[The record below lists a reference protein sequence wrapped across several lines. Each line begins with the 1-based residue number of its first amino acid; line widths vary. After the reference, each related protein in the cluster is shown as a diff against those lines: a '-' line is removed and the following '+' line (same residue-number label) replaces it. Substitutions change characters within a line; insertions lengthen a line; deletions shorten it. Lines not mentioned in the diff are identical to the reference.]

1 MSWINF
7 FFFVIILNTVTG
19 TVAYLLCKLLTRIA
33 EKAGAIRVIYPM
45 YRLVMIFYTI
55 PFGWIYIYIKC
66 NRVYGSYGIGDS
78 FFGTTIIFWIIQ
90 IALIVWLIGMV
101 CVIVRKLKDSYE
113 ERKAH
118 ELKMKNNMPFRADE
132 YRAML
137 SRMYPHRNWKRTQF
151 CTNFLTRLPVVV
163 GKLFPVIII
172 PERKYSEFQIQV
184 ILMHE
189 GMHIVRLDNLAKKI
203 SSVLIYINWF
213 NPYLKSYTKE
223 LDEWADIACDIS
235 VCKRFLG
242 GNSKEYYIALMA
254 AKTSG
259 HSVVNPFVSHLNKSN
274 ESIKRR
280 MMYMKKW
287 KDSRSKRFVS
297 AILMATLIMG
307 SSVTAFAASSQVA
320 DQQDNVYRETREMTN
335 ENDDNTDY
343 VESDLEIQILPAEQ
357 VDEESWDDAVVYD
370 DSILEPLTVQKNFSW
385 TVPPEKFARSAGFIK
400 SKGSEIIISCYIY
413 SDLTHWVGIR
423 RPDGSMAYVAGT
435 HQITKTFKCETT
447 GTYYVF
453 VENRGRV
460 NIKAAGYYIR

>member
-19 TVAYLLCKLLTRIA
+19 MVAYLLCKLLTWIA

-45 YRLVMIFYTI
+45 YRLVLIFYTL
-55 PFGWIYIYIKC
+55 PFGWIYICIKC
-66 NRVYGSYGIGDS
+66 NQVYGSYGIGDS
-78 FFGTTIIFWIIQ
+78 FFGTSIIFWIIQ

-101 CVIVRKLKDSYE
+101 WVIVRKLKDSYG

-137 SRMYPHRNWKRTQF
+137 SRMYPHRNWKRIQF
-151 CTNFLTRLPVVV
+151 CTNFLTRSPVVV

-189 GMHIVRLDNLAKKI
+189 GMHIVRLDNLAKRI

-320 DQQDNVYRETREMTN
+320 DQQNDVYRETC
-335 ENDDNTDY
+335 
-343 VESDLEIQILPAEQ
+343 ESEQNASYFESSTEIHMIPADQ
-357 VDEESWDDAVVYD
+357 VDEEKWNEAVVYEED
-370 DSILEPLTVQKNFSW
+370 LLEPLTVQKNFTW
-385 TVPPEKFARSAGFIK
+385 TVPADNFARSAGFIK
-400 SKGSEIIISCYIY
+400 QKGGQIVVSCYLY
-413 SDLTHWVGIR
+413 SELNHRVGIR
-423 RPDGSMAYVAGT
+423 RPDGSQLYVLGT
-435 HQITKTFKCETT
+435 HQVAATFPCEKT
-447 GTYYVF
+447 GTYYVY
-453 VENRGRV
+453 VENMGRV
-460 NIKAAGYYIR
+460 DIKASGYYIR

>member
-7 FFFVIILNTVTG
+7 FFFVIILNTITG

-78 FFGTTIIFWIIQ
+78 FFGTPIIFWIIQ

-151 CTNFLTRLPVVV
+151 CTNFLTRSPVVV
-163 GKLFPVIII
+163 GKFSPVIII
-172 PERKYSEFQIQV
+172 LERKYSEFQIQV

-189 GMHIVRLDNLAKKI
+189 GMHIVRLDNLAKQI

-320 DQQDNVYRETREMTN
+320 GTQNDVYRETC
-335 ENDDNTDY
+335 
-343 VESDLEIQILPAEQ
+343 ESEQNASDFESSTEIHMIPADQ
-357 VDEESWDDAVVYD
+357 VDEEKWNEAVVYEED
-370 DSILEPLTVQKNFSW
+370 LLEPLTVQKNFTW
-385 TVPPEKFARSAGFIK
+385 TVPADNFARSAGFIK
-400 SKGSEIIISCYIY
+400 QKGGQIVVSCYLY
-413 SDLTHWVGIR
+413 SELNHRVGIR
-423 RPDGSMAYVAGT
+423 RPDGSQLYVIGT
-435 HQITKTFKCETT
+435 HQVTATFPCEKT
-447 GTYYVF
+447 GTYYVY
-453 VENRGRV
+453 VENMGRV
-460 NIKAAGYYIR
+460 DIKASGYYIR

>member
-45 YRLVMIFYTI
+45 YRLVLIFYTL

-66 NRVYGSYGIGDS
+66 NHVYGSYGIGDS
-78 FFGTTIIFWIIQ
+78 FFGTPIIFWIIQ
-90 IALIVWLIGMV
+90 IALIVWFIGMV
-101 CVIVRKLKDSYE
+101 WVIVRKLKDSYG

-151 CTNFLTRLPVVV
+151 CTNFLTRSPVVV

-189 GMHIVRLDNLAKKI
+189 GMHIVRLDNLAKQI

-320 DQQDNVYRETREMTN
+320 DQQDNVYRETC
-335 ENDDNTDY
+335 
-343 VESDLEIQILPAEQ
+343 ESEQNASDFESSTEIHMIPADQ
-357 VDEESWDDAVVYD
+357 VDEEKWNEAVVYEED
-370 DSILEPLTVQKNFSW
+370 LLEPLTVQKNFTW
-385 TVPPEKFARSAGFIK
+385 TIPAEKFARSAGFIK
-400 SKGSEIIISCYIY
+400 QKGGQIVVSCYLY
-413 SDLTHWVGIR
+413 SELNHRVGIR
-423 RPDGSMAYVAGT
+423 RPDGSQLYVIGT
-435 HQITKTFKCETT
+435 HQVTATFPCEKT
-447 GTYYVF
+447 GTYYVY
-453 VENRGRV
+453 VENMGRV
-460 NIKAAGYYIR
+460 DIKASGYYIR

>member
-7 FFFVIILNTVTG
+7 FFFVIILNTITG

-78 FFGTTIIFWIIQ
+78 FFGTPIIFWIIQ

-118 ELKMKNNMPFRADE
+118 ELKTKNNMPFRADE

-151 CTNFLTRLPVVV
+151 CTNFLTRSPVVV
-163 GKLFPVIII
+163 GKFSPVIII

-189 GMHIVRLDNLAKKI
+189 GMHIVRLDNLAKQI

-320 DQQDNVYRETREMTN
+320 GTQNDVYRETC
-335 ENDDNTDY
+335 
-343 VESDLEIQILPAEQ
+343 ESEQNASDFESSTEIHMIPADQ
-357 VDEESWDDAVVYD
+357 VDEEKWNEAVVYEED
-370 DSILEPLTVQKNFSW
+370 LLEPLTVQKNFTW
-385 TVPPEKFARSAGFIK
+385 TVPADNFARSAGFIK
-400 SKGSEIIISCYIY
+400 QKGGQIVVSCYLY
-413 SDLTHWVGIR
+413 SELNHRVGIR
-423 RPDGSMAYVAGT
+423 RPDGSQLYVIGT
-435 HQITKTFKCETT
+435 HQVTATFPCEKT
-447 GTYYVF
+447 GTYYVY
-453 VENRGRV
+453 VENMGRV
-460 NIKAAGYYIR
+460 DIKASGYYIR

>member
-78 FFGTTIIFWIIQ
+78 FFGTPIIFWIIQ

-151 CTNFLTRLPVVV
+151 CTKFLTRSPVVV
-163 GKLFPVIII
+163 GKFSPVIII

-189 GMHIVRLDNLAKKI
+189 GMHIVRLDNLAKQI

-320 DQQDNVYRETREMTN
+320 GTQNDVYRETC
-335 ENDDNTDY
+335 
-343 VESDLEIQILPAEQ
+343 ESEQNASDFESSTEIHMIPADQ
-357 VDEESWDDAVVYD
+357 VDEEKWNEAVVYEED
-370 DSILEPLTVQKNFSW
+370 LLEPLTVQKNFTW
-385 TVPPEKFARSAGFIK
+385 TVPADNFARSAGFIK
-400 SKGSEIIISCYIY
+400 QKGGQIVVSCYLY
-413 SDLTHWVGIR
+413 SELNHRVGIR
-423 RPDGSMAYVAGT
+423 RPDGSQLYVIGT
-435 HQITKTFKCETT
+435 HQVTATFPCEKT
-447 GTYYVF
+447 GTYYVY
-453 VENRGRV
+453 VENMGRV
-460 NIKAAGYYIR
+460 DIKASGYYIR

>member
-19 TVAYLLCKLLTRIA
+19 TVAYLLCKLLTWIA
-33 EKAGAIRVIYPM
+33 EKAGAIRVIYSM
-45 YRLVMIFYTI
+45 YRLVLIFYTI
-55 PFGWIYIYIKC
+55 PFGWIYICIKC
-66 NRVYGSYGIGDS
+66 NHVYGSYGIGDS
-78 FFGTTIIFWIIQ
+78 FFGTSIIFWIIQ

-101 CVIVRKLKDSYE
+101 WVIVRKLKDSYG

-137 SRMYPHRNWKRTQF
+137 SRMYPHRNWKRIQF
-151 CTNFLTRLPVVV
+151 CTNFLTRSPVVV

-189 GMHIVRLDNLAKKI
+189 GMHIVRLDNLAKQI

-320 DQQDNVYRETREMTN
+320 DQQDDVYRETC
-335 ENDDNTDY
+335 
-343 VESDLEIQILPAEQ
+343 ESEQNASYFESSTEIHMIPADQ
-357 VDEESWDDAVVYD
+357 VDEEKWNEAVVYEED
-370 DSILEPLTVQKNFSW
+370 LLEPLTVQNHFTW
-385 TVPPEKFARSAGFIK
+385 TIPAEKFARSAGFIK
-400 SKGSEIIISCYIY
+400 QKGGQIVVSCYLY
-413 SDLTHWVGIR
+413 SELNHRVGIR
-423 RPDGSMAYVAGT
+423 RPDGSQLYVLGT
-435 HQITKTFKCETT
+435 HQVAATFPCEKT
-447 GTYYVF
+447 GTYYVY
-453 VENRGRV
+453 VENMGRV
-460 NIKAAGYYIR
+460 DIKASGYYIR

>member
-7 FFFVIILNTVTG
+7 FFFVIILNTITG

-78 FFGTTIIFWIIQ
+78 FFGTPIIFWIIQ

-151 CTNFLTRLPVVV
+151 CTNFLTRSPVVV
-163 GKLFPVIII
+163 GKFSPVIII

-189 GMHIVRLDNLAKKI
+189 GMHIVRLDNLAKQI

-287 KDSRSKRFVS
+287 KDSRSKRFVI

-320 DQQDNVYRETREMTN
+320 GTQNDVYRETC
-335 ENDDNTDY
+335 
-343 VESDLEIQILPAEQ
+343 ESEQNASDFESSTEIHMIPADQ
-357 VDEESWDDAVVYD
+357 VDEEKWNEAVVYEED
-370 DSILEPLTVQKNFSW
+370 LLEPLTVQKNFTW
-385 TVPPEKFARSAGFIK
+385 TVPADNFARSAGFIK
-400 SKGSEIIISCYIY
+400 QKGGQIVVSCYLY
-413 SDLTHWVGIR
+413 SELNHRVGIR
-423 RPDGSMAYVAGT
+423 RPDGSQLYVIGT
-435 HQITKTFKCETT
+435 HQVTATFPCEKT
-447 GTYYVF
+447 GTYYVY
-453 VENRGRV
+453 VENMGRV
-460 NIKAAGYYIR
+460 DIKASGYYIR

>member
-7 FFFVIILNTVTG
+7 FFFVIILNTITG

-78 FFGTTIIFWIIQ
+78 FFGTPIIFWIIQ

-163 GKLFPVIII
+163 GKFSPVIII

-189 GMHIVRLDNLAKKI
+189 GMHIVRLDNLAKQI

-320 DQQDNVYRETREMTN
+320 GTQNDVYRETC
-335 ENDDNTDY
+335 
-343 VESDLEIQILPAEQ
+343 ESEQNASDFESSTEIHMIPADQ
-357 VDEESWDDAVVYD
+357 VDEEKWNEAVVYEED
-370 DSILEPLTVQKNFSW
+370 LLEPLTVQKNFTW
-385 TVPPEKFARSAGFIK
+385 TVPADNFARSAGFIK
-400 SKGSEIIISCYIY
+400 QKGGQIVVSCYLY
-413 SDLTHWVGIR
+413 SELNHRVGIR
-423 RPDGSMAYVAGT
+423 RPDGSQLYVIGT
-435 HQITKTFKCETT
+435 HQVTATFPCEKT
-447 GTYYVF
+447 GTYYVY
-453 VENRGRV
+453 VENMGRV
-460 NIKAAGYYIR
+460 DIKASGYYIR

>member
-78 FFGTTIIFWIIQ
+78 FFGTPIIFWIIQ

-151 CTNFLTRLPVVV
+151 CTNFLTRSPVVV

-320 DQQDNVYRETREMTN
+320 GTQNDVYRETC
-335 ENDDNTDY
+335 
-343 VESDLEIQILPAEQ
+343 ESEQNASDFESSTEIHMIPADQ
-357 VDEESWDDAVVYD
+357 VDEEKWNEAVVYEED
-370 DSILEPLTVQKNFSW
+370 LLEPLTVQKNFTW
-385 TVPPEKFARSAGFIK
+385 TVPADNFARSAGFIK
-400 SKGSEIIISCYIY
+400 QKGGQIVVSCYLY
-413 SDLTHWVGIR
+413 SELNHRVGIR
-423 RPDGSMAYVAGT
+423 RPDGSQLYVIGT
-435 HQITKTFKCETT
+435 HQVTATFPCEKT
-447 GTYYVF
+447 GTYYVY
-453 VENRGRV
+453 VENMGRV
-460 NIKAAGYYIR
+460 DIKASGYYIR

>member
-7 FFFVIILNTVTG
+7 FFFVIILNTITG

-66 NRVYGSYGIGDS
+66 NRVYGSYGICDS
-78 FFGTTIIFWIIQ
+78 FFGTPIIFWIIQ

-151 CTNFLTRLPVVV
+151 CTNFLTRSPVVV
-163 GKLFPVIII
+163 GKFSPVIII

-189 GMHIVRLDNLAKKI
+189 GMHIVRLDNLAKQI

-320 DQQDNVYRETREMTN
+320 GTQNDVYRETC
-335 ENDDNTDY
+335 
-343 VESDLEIQILPAEQ
+343 ESEQNASDFESSTEIHMIPADQ
-357 VDEESWDDAVVYD
+357 VDEEKWNEAVVYEED
-370 DSILEPLTVQKNFSW
+370 LLEPLTVQKNFTW
-385 TVPPEKFARSAGFIK
+385 TVPADNFARSAGFIK
-400 SKGSEIIISCYIY
+400 QKGGQIVVSCYLY
-413 SDLTHWVGIR
+413 SELNHRVGIR
-423 RPDGSMAYVAGT
+423 RPDGSQLYVIGT
-435 HQITKTFKCETT
+435 HQVTATFPCEKT
-447 GTYYVF
+447 GTYYVY
-453 VENRGRV
+453 VENMGRV
-460 NIKAAGYYIR
+460 DIKASGYYIR

>member
-78 FFGTTIIFWIIQ
+78 FFGTPIIFWIIQ

-118 ELKMKNNMPFRADE
+118 EPKMKNNMPFRADE

-151 CTNFLTRLPVVV
+151 CTNFLTRSPVVV
-163 GKLFPVIII
+163 GKFSPVIII

-189 GMHIVRLDNLAKKI
+189 GMHIVRLDNLAKQI

-320 DQQDNVYRETREMTN
+320 GTQNDVYRETC
-335 ENDDNTDY
+335 
-343 VESDLEIQILPAEQ
+343 ESEQNASDFESSTEIHMIPADQ
-357 VDEESWDDAVVYD
+357 VDEEKWNEAVVYEED
-370 DSILEPLTVQKNFSW
+370 LLEPLTVQKNFTW
-385 TVPPEKFARSAGFIK
+385 TVPADNFARSAGFIK
-400 SKGSEIIISCYIY
+400 QKGGQIVVSCYLY
-413 SDLTHWVGIR
+413 SELNHRVGIR
-423 RPDGSMAYVAGT
+423 RPDGSQLYVIGT
-435 HQITKTFKCETT
+435 HQVTATFPCEKT
-447 GTYYVF
+447 GTYYVY
-453 VENRGRV
+453 VENMGRV
-460 NIKAAGYYIR
+460 DIKASGYYIR

>member
-19 TVAYLLCKLLTRIA
+19 TVAYLLCKLLTWIA
-33 EKAGAIRVIYPM
+33 EKAGAIRVIYSM
-45 YRLVMIFYTI
+45 YRLVLIFYTL
-55 PFGWIYIYIKC
+55 PFGWIYICIKC
-66 NRVYGSYGIGDS
+66 NHVYGFYGIGDS
-78 FFGTTIIFWIIQ
+78 FFGTSIIFWIIQ

-101 CVIVRKLKDSYE
+101 WVIVRKLKDSYG

-137 SRMYPHRNWKRTQF
+137 SRMYPHRNWKRIQF
-151 CTNFLTRLPVVV
+151 CTNFLTRSPVVV

-189 GMHIVRLDNLAKKI
+189 GMHIVRLDNLAKQI

-320 DQQDNVYRETREMTN
+320 DQQDDVYRETC
-335 ENDDNTDY
+335 
-343 VESDLEIQILPAEQ
+343 ESEQNASYFESSTEIHMIPADQ
-357 VDEESWDDAVVYD
+357 VDEEKWNEAVVYEED
-370 DSILEPLTVQKNFSW
+370 LLEPLTVQKHFTW
-385 TVPPEKFARSAGFIK
+385 TIPAEKFARSAGFIK
-400 SKGSEIIISCYIY
+400 QKGGQIVVSCYLY
-413 SDLTHWVGIR
+413 SELNHRVGIR
-423 RPDGSMAYVAGT
+423 RPDGSQLYVLGT
-435 HQITKTFKCETT
+435 HQVAATFPCEKT
-447 GTYYVF
+447 GTYYVY
-453 VENRGRV
+453 VENMGRV
-460 NIKAAGYYIR
+460 DIKASGYYIR

>member
-7 FFFVIILNTVTG
+7 FFFVIILNTITG

-78 FFGTTIIFWIIQ
+78 FFGTPIIFWIIQ

-151 CTNFLTRLPVVV
+151 CTNFLTRSPVVV
-163 GKLFPVIII
+163 GKFSPVIII

-189 GMHIVRLDNLAKKI
+189 GMHIVRLDNLAKQI

-213 NPYLKSYTKE
+213 NPFLKSYTKE

-320 DQQDNVYRETREMTN
+320 GTQNDVYRETC
-335 ENDDNTDY
+335 
-343 VESDLEIQILPAEQ
+343 ESEQNASDFESSTEIHMIPADQ
-357 VDEESWDDAVVYD
+357 VDEEKWNEAVVYEED
-370 DSILEPLTVQKNFSW
+370 LLEPLTVQKNFTW
-385 TVPPEKFARSAGFIK
+385 TVPADNFARSAGFIK
-400 SKGSEIIISCYIY
+400 QKGGQIVVSCYLY
-413 SDLTHWVGIR
+413 SELNHRVGIR
-423 RPDGSMAYVAGT
+423 RPDGSQLYVIGT
-435 HQITKTFKCETT
+435 HQVTATFPCEKT
-447 GTYYVF
+447 GTYYVY
-453 VENRGRV
+453 VENMGRV
-460 NIKAAGYYIR
+460 DIKASGYYIR

>member
-19 TVAYLLCKLLTRIA
+19 TVEYLLCKLLTRIA

-78 FFGTTIIFWIIQ
+78 FFGTPIIFWIIQ

-151 CTNFLTRLPVVV
+151 CTNFLTRSPVVV
-163 GKLFPVIII
+163 GKFSPVIII

-189 GMHIVRLDNLAKKI
+189 GMHIVRLDNLAKQI

-320 DQQDNVYRETREMTN
+320 GTQNDVYRETC
-335 ENDDNTDY
+335 
-343 VESDLEIQILPAEQ
+343 ESEQNASDFESSTEIHMIPADQ
-357 VDEESWDDAVVYD
+357 VDEEKWNEAVVYEED
-370 DSILEPLTVQKNFSW
+370 LLEPLTVQKNFTW
-385 TVPPEKFARSAGFIK
+385 TVPADNFARSAGFIK
-400 SKGSEIIISCYIY
+400 QKGGQIVVSCYLY
-413 SDLTHWVGIR
+413 SELNHRVGIR
-423 RPDGSMAYVAGT
+423 RPDGSQLYVIGT
-435 HQITKTFKCETT
+435 HQVTATFPCEKT
-447 GTYYVF
+447 GTYYVY
-453 VENRGRV
+453 VENMGRV
-460 NIKAAGYYIR
+460 DIKASGYYIR

>member
-151 CTNFLTRLPVVV
+151 CTNFLTRSPVVV

-320 DQQDNVYRETREMTN
+320 GTQNDVYRETC
-335 ENDDNTDY
+335 
-343 VESDLEIQILPAEQ
+343 ESEQNASDFESSTEIHMIPADQ
-357 VDEESWDDAVVYD
+357 VDEEKWNEAVVYEED
-370 DSILEPLTVQKNFSW
+370 LLEPLTVQKNFTW
-385 TVPPEKFARSAGFIK
+385 TVPADNFARSAGFIK
-400 SKGSEIIISCYIY
+400 QKGGQIVVSCYLY
-413 SDLTHWVGIR
+413 SELNHRVGIR
-423 RPDGSMAYVAGT
+423 RPDGSQLYVIGT
-435 HQITKTFKCETT
+435 HQVTATFPCEKT
-447 GTYYVF
+447 GTYYVY
-453 VENRGRV
+453 VENMGRV
-460 NIKAAGYYIR
+460 DIKASGYYIR

>member
-78 FFGTTIIFWIIQ
+78 FFGTPIIFWIIQ

-151 CTNFLTRLPVVV
+151 CTNFLTRSPVVV
-163 GKLFPVIII
+163 GKFSPVIII

-189 GMHIVRLDNLAKKI
+189 GMHIVRLDNLAKQI

-320 DQQDNVYRETREMTN
+320 GTQNDVYRETC
-335 ENDDNTDY
+335 
-343 VESDLEIQILPAEQ
+343 ESEQNASDFESSTEIHMIPADQ
-357 VDEESWDDAVVYD
+357 VDEEKWNEAVVYEED
-370 DSILEPLTVQKNFSW
+370 LLEPLTVQKNFTW
-385 TVPPEKFARSAGFIK
+385 TVPADNFARSAGFIK
-400 SKGSEIIISCYIY
+400 QKGGQIVVSCYLY
-413 SDLTHWVGIR
+413 SELNHRVGIR
-423 RPDGSMAYVAGT
+423 RPDGSQLYVIGT
-435 HQITKTFKCETT
+435 HQVKATFPCEKT
-447 GTYYVF
+447 GTYYVY
-453 VENRGRV
+453 VENMGRV
-460 NIKAAGYYIR
+460 DIKASGYYIR

>member
-19 TVAYLLCKLLTRIA
+19 TVAYLLCKLLTWIA

-45 YRLVMIFYTI
+45 YRLVLIFYTL
-55 PFGWIYIYIKC
+55 PFGWIYICIKC
-66 NRVYGSYGIGDS
+66 NQVYGSYGIGDS
-78 FFGTTIIFWIIQ
+78 FFGTSIIFWIIQ

-101 CVIVRKLKDSYE
+101 WVIVRKLKDSYG

-137 SRMYPHRNWKRTQF
+137 SRMYPHRNWKRIQF
-151 CTNFLTRLPVVV
+151 CTNFLTRSPVVV

-189 GMHIVRLDNLAKKI
+189 GMHIVRLDNLAKRI

-320 DQQDNVYRETREMTN
+320 DQQNDVYRETC
-335 ENDDNTDY
+335 
-343 VESDLEIQILPAEQ
+343 ESEQNASYFESSTEIHMIPADQ
-357 VDEESWDDAVVYD
+357 VDEEKWNEAVVYEED
-370 DSILEPLTVQKNFSW
+370 LLEPLTVQKNFTW
-385 TVPPEKFARSAGFIK
+385 TVPADNFARSAGFIK
-400 SKGSEIIISCYIY
+400 QKGGQIVVSCYLY
-413 SDLTHWVGIR
+413 SELNHRVGIR
-423 RPDGSMAYVAGT
+423 RPDG
-435 HQITKTFKCETT
+435 
-447 GTYYVF
+447 
-453 VENRGRV
+453 
-460 NIKAAGYYIR
+460 

>member
-78 FFGTTIIFWIIQ
+78 FFGTPIIFWIIQ
-90 IALIVWLIGMV
+90 IALIVWLIGRV

-151 CTNFLTRLPVVV
+151 CTNFLTRSPVVV
-163 GKLFPVIII
+163 GKFSPVIII

-189 GMHIVRLDNLAKKI
+189 GMHIVRLDNLAKQI

-320 DQQDNVYRETREMTN
+320 GTQNDVYRETC
-335 ENDDNTDY
+335 
-343 VESDLEIQILPAEQ
+343 ESEQNASDFESSTEIHMIPADQ
-357 VDEESWDDAVVYD
+357 VDEEKWNEAVVYEED
-370 DSILEPLTVQKNFSW
+370 LLEPLTVQKNFTW
-385 TVPPEKFARSAGFIK
+385 TVPADNFARSAGFIK
-400 SKGSEIIISCYIY
+400 QKGGQIVVSCYLY
-413 SDLTHWVGIR
+413 SELNHRVGIR
-423 RPDGSMAYVAGT
+423 RPDGSQLYVIGT
-435 HQITKTFKCETT
+435 HQVTATFPCEKT
-447 GTYYVF
+447 GTYYVY
-453 VENRGRV
+453 VENMGRV
-460 NIKAAGYYIR
+460 DIKASGYYIR

>member
-78 FFGTTIIFWIIQ
+78 FFGTPIIFWIIQ

-163 GKLFPVIII
+163 GKFSPVIII

-189 GMHIVRLDNLAKKI
+189 GMHIVRLDNLAKQI

-320 DQQDNVYRETREMTN
+320 GTQNDVYRETC
-335 ENDDNTDY
+335 
-343 VESDLEIQILPAEQ
+343 ESEQNASDFESSTEIHMIPADQ
-357 VDEESWDDAVVYD
+357 VDEEKWNEAVVYEED
-370 DSILEPLTVQKNFSW
+370 LLEPLTVQKNFTW
-385 TVPPEKFARSAGFIK
+385 TVPADNFARSAGFIK
-400 SKGSEIIISCYIY
+400 QKGGQIVVSCYLY
-413 SDLTHWVGIR
+413 SELNHRVGIR
-423 RPDGSMAYVAGT
+423 RPDGSQLYVIGT
-435 HQITKTFKCETT
+435 HQVTATFPCEKT
-447 GTYYVF
+447 GTYYVY
-453 VENRGRV
+453 VENMGRV
-460 NIKAAGYYIR
+460 DIKASGYYIR

>member
-78 FFGTTIIFWIIQ
+78 FFGTPIIFWIIQ

-151 CTNFLTRLPVVV
+151 CTNFLTRSPVVV
-163 GKLFPVIII
+163 GKFSPVIII
-172 PERKYSEFQIQV
+172 LERKYSEFQIQV

-189 GMHIVRLDNLAKKI
+189 GMHIVRLDNLAKQI

-320 DQQDNVYRETREMTN
+320 GTQNDVYRETC
-335 ENDDNTDY
+335 
-343 VESDLEIQILPAEQ
+343 ESEQNASDFESSTEIHMIPADQ
-357 VDEESWDDAVVYD
+357 VDEEKWNEAVVYEED
-370 DSILEPLTVQKNFSW
+370 LLEPLTVQKNFTW
-385 TVPPEKFARSAGFIK
+385 TVPADNFARSAGFIK
-400 SKGSEIIISCYIY
+400 QKGGQIVVSCYLY
-413 SDLTHWVGIR
+413 SELNHRVGIR
-423 RPDGSMAYVAGT
+423 RPDGSQLYVIGT
-435 HQITKTFKCETT
+435 HQVTATFPCEKT
-447 GTYYVF
+447 GTYYVY
-453 VENRGRV
+453 VENMGRV
-460 NIKAAGYYIR
+460 DIKASGYYIR

>member
-45 YRLVMIFYTI
+45 YRLVMIFYAI

-78 FFGTTIIFWIIQ
+78 FFGTPIIFWIIQ

-151 CTNFLTRLPVVV
+151 CTNFLTRSPVVV
-163 GKLFPVIII
+163 GKFSPVIII

-189 GMHIVRLDNLAKKI
+189 GMHIVRLDNLAKQI

-320 DQQDNVYRETREMTN
+320 GTQNDVYRETC
-335 ENDDNTDY
+335 
-343 VESDLEIQILPAEQ
+343 ESEQNASDFESSTEIHMIPADQ
-357 VDEESWDDAVVYD
+357 VDEEKWNEAVVYEED
-370 DSILEPLTVQKNFSW
+370 LLEPLTVQKNFTW
-385 TVPPEKFARSAGFIK
+385 TVPADNFARSAGFIK
-400 SKGSEIIISCYIY
+400 QKGGQIVVSCYLY
-413 SDLTHWVGIR
+413 SELNHRVGIR
-423 RPDGSMAYVAGT
+423 RPDGSQLYVIGT
-435 HQITKTFKCETT
+435 HQVTATFPCEKT
-447 GTYYVF
+447 GTYYVY
-453 VENRGRV
+453 VENMGRV
-460 NIKAAGYYIR
+460 DIKASGYYIR

>member
-19 TVAYLLCKLLTRIA
+19 TVAYLLCKLLTWIA
-33 EKAGAIRVIYPM
+33 EKAGAIRVIYSM
-45 YRLVMIFYTI
+45 YRLVLIFYTL
-55 PFGWIYIYIKC
+55 PFGWIYICIKC
-66 NRVYGSYGIGDS
+66 NHVYGSYGIGDS
-78 FFGTTIIFWIIQ
+78 FFGTSIIFWIIQ

-101 CVIVRKLKDSYE
+101 WVIVRKLKDSYG

-137 SRMYPHRNWKRTQF
+137 SRMYPHRNWKRIQF
-151 CTNFLTRLPVVV
+151 CTNFLTRSPVVV

-184 ILMHE
+184 ILTHE
-189 GMHIVRLDNLAKKI
+189 GMHIVRLDNLAKQI

-287 KDSRSKRFVS
+287 KESRSKRFVS

-320 DQQDNVYRETREMTN
+320 DQQDDVYRETC
-335 ENDDNTDY
+335 
-343 VESDLEIQILPAEQ
+343 ESEQNASYFESSTEIHMIPADQ
-357 VDEESWDDAVVYD
+357 VDEEKWNEAVVYEED
-370 DSILEPLTVQKNFSW
+370 LLEPLTVQKHFTW
-385 TVPPEKFARSAGFIK
+385 TIPAEKFARSAGFIK
-400 SKGSEIIISCYIY
+400 QKGGQIVVSCYLY
-413 SDLTHWVGIR
+413 SELNHRVGIR
-423 RPDGSMAYVAGT
+423 RPDGSQLYVLGT
-435 HQITKTFKCETT
+435 HQVAATFPCEKT
-447 GTYYVF
+447 GTYYVY
-453 VENRGRV
+453 VENMGRV
-460 NIKAAGYYIR
+460 DIKASGYYIR

>member
-78 FFGTTIIFWIIQ
+78 FFGTPIIFWIIQ

-151 CTNFLTRLPVVV
+151 CTNFLTRSPVVV
-163 GKLFPVIII
+163 GKFSPVIII

-189 GMHIVRLDNLAKKI
+189 GMHIVRLDNLAKQI

-297 AILMATLIMG
+297 AILTATLIMG

-320 DQQDNVYRETREMTN
+320 GTQNDVYRETC
-335 ENDDNTDY
+335 
-343 VESDLEIQILPAEQ
+343 ESEQNASDFESSTEIHMIPADQ
-357 VDEESWDDAVVYD
+357 VDEEKWNEAVVYEED
-370 DSILEPLTVQKNFSW
+370 LLEPLTVQKNFTW
-385 TVPPEKFARSAGFIK
+385 TVPADNFARSAGFIK
-400 SKGSEIIISCYIY
+400 QKGGQIVVSCYLY
-413 SDLTHWVGIR
+413 SELNHRVGIR
-423 RPDGSMAYVAGT
+423 RPDGSQLYVIGT
-435 HQITKTFKCETT
+435 HQVTATFPCEKT
-447 GTYYVF
+447 GTYYVY
-453 VENRGRV
+453 VENMGRV
-460 NIKAAGYYIR
+460 DIKASGYYIR

>member
-78 FFGTTIIFWIIQ
+78 FFGTPIIFWIIQ

-151 CTNFLTRLPVVV
+151 CTNFLTRSPVVV
-163 GKLFPVIII
+163 GKFSPVIII

-189 GMHIVRLDNLAKKI
+189 GMHIVRLDNLAKQI
-203 SSVLIYINWF
+203 SSVLICINWF

-320 DQQDNVYRETREMTN
+320 GTQNDVYRETC
-335 ENDDNTDY
+335 
-343 VESDLEIQILPAEQ
+343 ESEQNASDFESSTEIHMIPADQ
-357 VDEESWDDAVVYD
+357 VDEEKWNEAVVYEED
-370 DSILEPLTVQKNFSW
+370 LLEPLTVQKNFTW
-385 TVPPEKFARSAGFIK
+385 TVPADNFARSAGFIK
-400 SKGSEIIISCYIY
+400 QKGGQIVVSCYLY
-413 SDLTHWVGIR
+413 SELNHRVGIR
-423 RPDGSMAYVAGT
+423 RPDGSQLYVIGT
-435 HQITKTFKCETT
+435 HQVTATFPCEKT
-447 GTYYVF
+447 GTYYVY
-453 VENRGRV
+453 VENMGRV
-460 NIKAAGYYIR
+460 DIKASGYYIR